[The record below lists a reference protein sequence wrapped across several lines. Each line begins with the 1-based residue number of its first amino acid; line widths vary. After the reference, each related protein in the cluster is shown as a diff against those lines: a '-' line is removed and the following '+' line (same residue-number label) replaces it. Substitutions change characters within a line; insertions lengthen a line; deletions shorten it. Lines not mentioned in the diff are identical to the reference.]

1 MNLRKVFLI
10 AKREFLFNFRRRSFL
25 FTAFGIPLITIGA
38 MVIIFSLFA
47 QQLESI
53 SGFKAI
59 GIVDQAKVIVDE
71 AGRPTITLPSLF
83 RVVASEEQAAAEL
96 RSGAIDGYYVLPSDY
111 LRTARIDAYN
121 RPSLALNEG
130 VEDELEKVIK
140 TALAAKVGDP
150 ALAER
155 IQDPVK
161 NLSIYRLG
169 YTQRLDATALI
180 ANIFVPSIFSLVI
193 FMAITVTSQFL
204 MSGMAEEKENRMM
217 ELFVTSTRPS
227 EMLWGK
233 ILGLGALGLAQIT
246 VWSGF
251 GLAYAAT
258 RGTDLGQALAGF
270 QVTPG
275 ILAMMLAYFVLG
287 YALFGAIMAGIGASV
302 NAEQEGRQI
311 SGILGTIG
319 VLPFFFFFTY
329 FTDPNGTIPVILSMV
344 PVTSPVGMI
353 LRVFWANVPT
363 GEILISLGILML
375 SVDAMIWVAGRIFRL
390 GMLNYG
396 RRLGV
401 RDIIRAIR
409 EGRRTMIASRRANQ
423 VKA

>member
-25 FTAFGIPLITIGA
+25 FTAFGVPLITLGA
-38 MVIIFSLFA
+38 MVIILTLFT
-47 QQLESI
+47 QQLEST

-59 GIVDQAKVIVDE
+59 GIVDKANVLIDE
-71 AGRPTITLPSLF
+71 AGNPTITLPSLF
-83 RVVASEEQAAAEL
+83 RLVATEEQAAAAL
-96 RSGAIDGYYVLPSDY
+96 RSGAIDGYYVLPADY
-111 LRTARIDAYN
+111 LRRARIDAYN
-121 RPSLALNEG
+121 RQSLALNEG
-130 VEDELEKVIK
+130 AEDALEKVVK

-150 ALAER
+150 GLAER

-161 NLSIYRLG
+161 NLSIYRVG
-169 YTQRLDATALI
+169 YSQRLDSTALI
-180 ANIFVPSIFSLVI
+180 ANFFVPTIFALVI

-233 ILGLGALGLAQIT
+233 ILGLGALGLTQIV
-246 VWSGF
+246 VWGGF
-251 GLAYAAT
+251 GLAFAAT
-258 RGTDLGQALAGF
+258 RGSDVMQVLAGF

-275 ILAMMLAYFVLG
+275 MLAMMLAYFVLG

-319 VLPFFFFFTY
+319 VLPFMLFFFY
-329 FTDPNGTIPVILSMV
+329 FIDPNGPVPVIMSMV
-344 PVTSPVGMI
+344 PFTSPVGMI
-353 LRVFWANVPT
+353 LRVFWADVPVS
-363 GEILISLGILML
+363 EILISLGILAL
-375 SVDAMIWVAGRIFRL
+375 SVVVMIWLAGRVFRI

-401 RDIIRAIR
+401 RDIFRAIR
-409 EGRRTMIASRRANQ
+409 DRRRSMITAGQPS
-423 VKA
+423 KA